1 MRRGLRQAALAA
13 LGLLSALA
21 APLALAETP
30 ADLLARYEALA
41 RAEDPAFAGFSA
53 ERGRAFYFARHP
65 LSGPGEAS
73 CSSCHLEDPRQG
85 FRAHRAPV
93 LCRACHVINDDEH
106 PDPEHA
112 KKRHVGAFAPGANP
126 ERFNDFDKVERYFAV
141 NCRML
146 LRRSCSAR
154 EKGDLIAWLVS
165 LE

>member
-1 MRRGLRQAALAA
+1 MSAAARLAAAL
-13 LGLLSALA
+13 LLA
-21 APLALAETP
+21 ASLMSAARADAP

-41 RAEDPAFAGFSA
+41 RSEDSSFAGFSA

-65 LSGPGEAS
+65 LSGPGDAS

-112 KKRHVGAFAPGANP
+112 KKRHMGAFAPGANP
-126 ERFNDFDKVERYFAV
+126 ERFNDWERVERYFAV
-141 NCRML
+141 NCRLL
-146 LRRSCSAR
+146 LRRNCSAR
-154 EKGDLIAWLVS
+154 EKGDLITWLLS

>member
-1 MRRGLRQAALAA
+1 MAILRPLMVAWLLVAPHALVARA
-13 LGLLSALA
+13 D
-21 APLALAETP
+21 TP
-30 ADLLARYEALA
+30 ADLLARYDAAA
-41 RAEDPAFAGFSA
+41 RVEDPSFGGFSA

-65 LSGPGEAS
+65 MAGPGDAS

-112 KKRHVGAFAPGANP
+112 KKRHMGAFAPGANP
-126 ERFNDFDKVERYFAV
+126 ERFNDWQRVERYFAV
-141 NCRML
+141 NCRLL
-146 LRRSCSAR
+146 LRRACTAR
-154 EKGDLIAWLVS
+154 EKGDLITWLLS

>member
-1 MRRGLRQAALAA
+1 MSVATRLVVAMLLAA
-13 LGLLSALA
+13 SLMHA
-21 APLALAETP
+21 ARADGP
-30 ADLLARYEALA
+30 ADLLARYEVLA
-41 RAEDPAFAGFSA
+41 RSEEPSFGGFSA
-53 ERGRAFYFARHP
+53 ERGRAFYFARRP
-65 LSGPGEAS
+65 LSGPGDAS

-126 ERFNDFDKVERYFAV
+126 ERFNDWQRVERYFAV
-141 NCRML
+141 NCRLL
-146 LRRSCSAR
+146 LRRNCTAR
-154 EKGDLIAWLVS
+154 EKGDLITWLLS